1 MPLSTEISP
10 PVFLKDSLG
19 TAVAFEG
26 NFFSCLYNK
35 LNDASSLAFRIPRIY
50 FFFIDMASGL
60 FEKQKKTKTQIN

>member
-19 TAVAFEG
+19 AFKG
-26 NFFSCLYNK
+26 NFFNCLYNK
-35 LNDASSLAFRIPRIY
+35 LNDASSLAFRILRIY